1 MVTSSQRDE
10 TGKASVD
17 TARASAVTG
26 RASAVARRAA
36 AVTGRAAAE
45 TRRPLKLHPD
55 RLFPAEPSVRSIAR
69 ELFEQVEQL
78 PIVSPHGHCDPRWWA
93 ANEPFSDPAGLLV
106 TGDHYLLRMLYS
118 QGVPLESLGVRPVG
132 DEDDVAVP
140 REVWR
145 TFAANYHLFRG
156 TPSRLWLDHALH
168 EALGVEV
175 VPSAVTA
182 DETYEHISARLAE
195 DDCRPRAI
203 FDRFNIEFLAT
214 TESPLDDLA
223 SHRTIRTSGWQGQ
236 VVTAFRPDPVVDPD
250 RPDFAANLDE
260 LAGLTGCDTSTWT
273 GYLDALVARRRFFI
287 AHGATSTDHG
297 HPSATTADLSPRD
310 AAVLFARVRNNR
322 PDPDDA
328 ELFRGQMLTE
338 MVRMSLDD
346 GLVVQLHP
354 GSRRNHNPALFDRFG
369 PDVGADIPGRTD
381 YVTALKPILDR
392 FGNEPSLTLV
402 LFTLDES
409 TYSRELAPLAGHYP
423 LLKLGAPWW
432 FHDSVEGIRRFRER
446 TTESAG
452 FANTVG
458 FTDDTRALLSIPA
471 RHDLAR
477 RVDCGFLARLVAE
490 HRLELDE
497 AADVAVDLAYRLARE
512 VYRVDSSA
520 FTADGSTT
528 RTGSAQSAPA
538 GSAPAGSAPAL

>member
-1 MVTSSQRDE
+1 M
-10 TGKASVD
+10 
-17 TARASAVTG
+17 
-26 RASAVARRAA
+26 AA
-36 AVTGRAAAE
+36 DI
-45 TRRPLKLHPD
+45 RRPLQLHPD
-55 RLFPAEPSVRSIAR
+55 RLFPAEPEVRSIAK
-69 ELFEQVEQL
+69 ELFAQVEHL

-93 ANEPFSDPAGLLV
+93 DDEPFSDPASLLV

-118 QGVPLESLGVRPVG
+118 QGVPLESLGVNPRTPERETAG
-132 DEDDVAVP
+132 RGTLNRQAEVP
-140 REVWR
+140 DAREIWR
-145 TFAANYHLFRG
+145 TFASNYHLFRG
-156 TPSRLWLDHALH
+156 TPARLWLDHALH
-168 EALGVEV
+168 EVLGVNV

-182 DETYEHISARLAE
+182 DETYEHIAARLTQ
-195 DDCRPRAI
+195 DHCRPRAL

-214 TESPLDDLA
+214 TESPLDDLGH
-223 SHRTIRTSGWQGQ
+223 HRAIRTSGWDGQ
-236 VVTAFRPDPVVDPD
+236 VVTAFRPDPVIDPE
-250 RPDFAANLDE
+250 RPDFLANLVE
-260 LAGLTGCDTSTWT
+260 LAELTGCDTSTWT
-273 GYLDALVARRRFFI
+273 GYLDALVARRSFFI

-297 HPSATTADLSPRD
+297 HPNATTADLSPSD
-310 AAVLFARVRNNR
+310 ATALFAKVRRVD
-322 PDPDDA
+322 PDPSDA
-328 ELFRGQMLTE
+328 DLFRGQMLTE

-354 GSRRNHNPALFDRFG
+354 GSRRNHNPRLFDRFG
-369 PDVGADIPGRTD
+369 PDVGADIPSRTD
-381 YVTALKPILDR
+381 YVTALKPLLDR
-392 FGNEPSLTLV
+392 FGNDPGLTVV

-497 AADVAVDLAYRLARE
+497 AADVAVDLAYRLARN
-512 VYRVDSSA
+512 VYRVDDSHFA
-520 FTADGSTT
+520 ADVPTTTSTDE
-528 RTGSAQSAPA
+528 APD
-538 GSAPAGSAPAL
+538 GGFVR